1 MKIHFNLGV
10 AVGAADCIFIFEE
23 FAQKERYSCVLVTI
37 LLYYT
42 NMAVLSW
49 MLIEGTIGGLP
60 ETNGKVSLLYR

>member
-23 FAQKERYSCVLVTI
+23 FAQKERYSCVVVTI

-49 MLIEGTIGGLP
+49 MLIEGASISILVQV
-60 ETNGKVSLLYR
+60 EVVIYK